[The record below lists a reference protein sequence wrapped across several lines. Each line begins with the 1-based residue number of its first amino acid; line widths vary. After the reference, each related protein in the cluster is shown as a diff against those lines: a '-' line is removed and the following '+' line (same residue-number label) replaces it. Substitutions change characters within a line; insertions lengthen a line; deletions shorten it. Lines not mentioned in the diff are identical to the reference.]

1 MKTISKTQ
9 VEGMTSLNGN
19 DVPNQYILTTP
30 EGKYFQ
36 SYNTIIAFID
46 NKGQVFLDENKWDYS
61 RTTGKY
67 RNQFLSENVA
77 DTRNKIKSGEYKLTN
92 LNQKGLIYKKFKK
105 YTEFIK
111 IFTIV

>member
-19 DVPNQYILTTP
+19 NVPNQYILTTP

-92 LNQKGLIYKKFKK
+92 LN
-105 YTEFIK
+105 
-111 IFTIV
+111 